1 MLQPRYG
8 RSVVLRGISRSFTGN
23 ASAFHSS
30 PRWQSQ
36 MPNVPL
42 DLDPSFR
49 ELFGDAG
56 MGMAHRLNAH
66 HPGHRHVEPIEK
78 EGVTLTSWIEEE
90 EIISRASRKSP
101 AADFGS
107 RKIGAV
113 VLSDQLQE
121 SVTRLIESAFISCT
135 AVSGN

>member
-1 MLQPRYG
+1 MLRPQYG
-8 RSVVLRGISRSFTGN
+8 RGAALRGVSRSLTGN
-23 ASAFHSS
+23 VSAFHSS

-36 MPNVPL
+36 MPNAPL

-49 ELFGDAG
+49 ELFRDAD

-66 HPGHRHVEPIEK
+66 YPGHRRVELVKQERI
-78 EGVTLTSWIEEE
+78 TSTNWIEEE
-90 EIISRASRKSP
+90 EPTSRGSRKSP
-101 AADFGS
+101 AAEFGS

-121 SVTRLIESAFISCT
+121 SVTRLIESAFTSYPT
-135 AVSGN
+135 VSGN